1 MVIKLAIVLV
11 LIALISGCETATP
24 VPTPVVQFTA
34 TPARVASW
42 DEQLSVVKRQG
53 ENIDKGAVISR
64 ISADLEECE
73 RIDDLDHAVRF
84 FLLKPDGRNF
94 EIYITDEG
102 PVEVVKVGDV
112 SREATGPP
120 DLRTR
125 QRLAEAL
132 KVIRV
137 GPREAC
143 FRTLAERN
151 AILGEDSWF
160 FGQRVTMILD
170 YDQQERYGVPTI
182 WEVTFYAAGKAG
194 TIEDDRNLKF
204 MVSPVDGSILERLIN
219 FETITPA
226 PSMPVSIP

>member
-1 MVIKLAIVLV
+1 MVIKLAIVLL
-11 LIALISGCETATP
+11 LIAMAGGCETTTP
-24 VPTPVVQFTA
+24 VPTPVAQITT
-34 TPARVASW
+34 TPARIASW
-42 DEQLSVVKRQG
+42 DEQLRVVQDQG
-53 ENIDKGAVISR
+53 ENMDKGAVISR
-64 ISADLEECE
+64 ISADLDECE
-73 RIDDLDHAVRF
+73 RKDELDHDVRF

-94 EIYITDEG
+94 EIYITDDG
-102 PVEVVKVGDV
+102 SAEVVKVGDV

-132 KVIRV
+132 KAIQV

-182 WEVTFYAAGKAG
+182 WEVTFYAAGKSG
-194 TIEDDRNLKF
+194 TMEDDRNLKF
-204 MVSPVDGSILERLIN
+204 LVSPLDGSILERLIN
-219 FETITPA
+219 FETITPV
-226 PSMPVSIP
+226 PSVPVSTP